1 MIYLIALSSNV
12 ASPRL
17 DPKDIISQALWLFSG
32 EGLHQR
38 TVSDVFLAPMLP
50 EGEGPDYLTSVAV
63 IETEWPL
70 GDLALRLRKIEA
82 ALGDHGPNSGGARV
96 LRLETIGP
104 WPATSRDL
112 MALRGAGQAAL
123 LPNLAGRADILVPL
137 AEVAPDWQHPELN
150 RSAAELLAACSHVDR
165 GRIVPYIAT
174 DSACDVAE

>member
-1 MIYLIALSSNV
+1 MWCAPLNNTKRLALCDNGGTLGHNTQREKTKTAGHMIYLIALSSNV

-38 TVSDVFLAPMLP
+38 TVSDLFLAPMLP

-123 LPNLAGRADILVPL
+123 
-137 AEVAPDWQHPELN
+137 
-150 RSAAELLAACSHVDR
+150 
-165 GRIVPYIAT
+165 
-174 DSACDVAE
+174 